1 MSECEWCQSVRRQ
14 VISIEKLD
22 LLGLLLRVNRVGAPT
37 QLLSSVAPFFAN
49 SDPAMPA
56 APVPLDA
63 VHQWLAPRLCFTSDH
78 GPDLPPLSPKA
89 GDGGDV
95 TMSDAPPLT
104 PTGAAGV
111 PGAEGATPEGA
122 AGGASAGGPG
132 AGLGTPTGSG
142 GSGGGA
148 FANGPLSKEKRQWVG
163 AGVLNVDGVAKMSIL
178 KGETDVEN
186 GTVRVRM
193 LALYPLRHCKG
204 PVTVI
209 AMSV

>member
-1 MSECEWCQSVRRQ
+1 MVSPCFQVMSMD
-14 VISIEKLD
+14 KLD
-22 LLGLLLRVNRVGAPT
+22 LLGLLLRVNRVGSPA

-56 APVPLDA
+56 APVALET
-63 VHQWLAPRLCFTSDH
+63 VHHWLAPRLCFTSDH

-111 PGAEGATPEGA
+111 PGVEGATSEGG
-122 AGGASAGGPG
+122 AGGAG
-132 AGLGTPTGSG
+132 ASVGTPGGG
-142 GSGGGA
+142 GSGSSGYS
-148 FANGPLSKEKRQWVG
+148 NGPFIKDKRPWVG

-186 GTVRVRM
+186 GTVRVSAR
-193 LALYPLRHCKG
+193 LLEGLCHCN
-204 PVTVI
+204 
-209 AMSV
+209 